1 MIRKIFIKNYILLFI
16 ILFPTIASAKI
27 YTLTDCINLAK
38 RNNFSIRK
46 TAQNIAVTKAQYLS
60 SYATIL
66 PNINATSSISRNSSI
81 LGDNMYNDTYSTNVS
96 FNETVLDLP
105 SIYRIKSLKKQLKG
119 GIISYNAA
127 ASNLEISVANA
138 FYDLLKKEKLLE
150 VKKLGLSESEQN
162 LKKTRLMYNLGTLSK
177 VDLLRAEVIK
187 NQSELDL
194 LTAKKEKELSQ
205 ANLIYLIGLQ
215 PDAEFDVKEE
225 TLKITDYSLNDYRKL
240 LNEIKEKNP
249 YIINKRLSLSAAKD
263 EFISSYLEY
272 LPTLSIHGSYGYS
285 GDKFTLSK
293 ENWERNDSWSV
304 GANLTLPL
312 FTGFSRAAEIR
323 GNKANLNIKEIEL
336 NDTIKQKGIELKK
349 ALLAI
354 KETKKTLNLAEKNLE
369 QAELSYKMVKE
380 KYNLGAAT
388 ILDLTGAEQDYE
400 QAQVSKISAYYDLL
414 LAKLYVT
421 NLLGENI
428 LK

>member
-1 MIRKIFIKNYILLFI
+1 
-16 ILFPTIASAKI
+16 
-27 YTLTDCINLAK
+27 
-38 RNNFSIRK
+38 
-46 TAQNIAVTKAQYLS
+46 
-60 SYATIL
+60 
-66 PNINATSSISRNSSI
+66 
-81 LGDNMYNDTYSTNVS
+81 
-96 FNETVLDLP
+96 
-105 SIYRIKSLKKQLKG
+105 
-119 GIISYNAA
+119 
-127 ASNLEISVANA
+127 
-138 FYDLLKKEKLLE
+138 
-150 VKKLGLSESEQN
+150 
-162 LKKTRLMYNLGTLSK
+162 
-177 VDLLRAEVIK
+177 
-187 NQSELDL
+187 
-194 LTAKKEKELSQ
+194 
-205 ANLIYLIGLQ
+205 
-215 PDAEFDVKEE
+215 
-225 TLKITDYSLNDYRKL
+225 
-240 LNEIKEKNP
+240 
-249 YIINKRLSLSAAKD
+249 
-263 EFISSYLEY
+263 
-272 LPTLSIHGSYGYS
+272 
-285 GDKFTLSK
+285 LSK

>member
-215 PDAEFDVKEE
+215 PDAEF
-225 TLKITDYSLNDYRKL
+225 
-240 LNEIKEKNP
+240 
-249 YIINKRLSLSAAKD
+249 
-263 EFISSYLEY
+263 
-272 LPTLSIHGSYGYS
+272 G
-285 GDKFTLSK
+285 
-293 ENWERNDSWSV
+293 
-304 GANLTLPL
+304 
-312 FTGFSRAAEIR
+312 
-323 GNKANLNIKEIEL
+323 
-336 NDTIKQKGIELKK
+336 
-349 ALLAI
+349 
-354 KETKKTLNLAEKNLE
+354 
-369 QAELSYKMVKE
+369 
-380 KYNLGAAT
+380 
-388 ILDLTGAEQDYE
+388 
-400 QAQVSKISAYYDLL
+400 
-414 LAKLYVT
+414 
-421 NLLGENI
+421 
-428 LK
+428 